1 MIAIVN
7 SVGPVN
13 RFRLVQDRDKG
24 RSKGYCFVEYVTL
37 ESAIQGVQRFNTLQ
51 IGNRTLRA
59 DFTNEFSSNEF
70 GGSGSGGGGGQ
81 GQGGGMRG
89 GNQGQG
95 GMKKNQGAGMGVGGG
110 NWGQGGGMGNSSFGN
125 KQQMPQSGGYNG
137 QNMNMNMGVQGQNQ
151 AYNNYN
157 GSGFNNQNQQQNQHQ
172 THNQNQSQVNA
183 QDPTKLQVPNEIS
196 QTLSQLAPPDL
207 LQFLSSSTE
216 LLRQNPVQMME
227 VFRSNP
233 VLTYAVLQAL
243 LLMGLVDNTVVAK
256 VVNAAAAGAPY
267 NFLEDLPNIQHQQ
280 QVQQQQLLE
289 QQQQEQQMSMGDNR
303 SMSDSPMPPPP
314 PPSEM
319 PQQQQQ
325 VDPNQAA
332 LISQVLKLSEEQISM
347 LPPDQQA
354 VIRQLKASYQG

>member
-1 MIAIVN
+1 M
-7 SVGPVN
+7 N

-70 GGSGSGGGGGQ
+70 GGGGGGQ

-110 NWGQGGGMGNSSFGN
+110 MGNRGQGGGGMGSSGFGN
-125 KQQMPQSGGYNG
+125 KQQGGGGYNG
-137 QNMNMNMGVQGQNQ
+137 QNMNMNQGQNQ

-157 GSGFNNQNQQQNQHQ
+157 GGGFNNQNQQQNQHQ
-172 THNQNQSQVNA
+172 TQNQNQNQA

-267 NFLEDLPNIQHQQ
+267 NFLEDLPNIQQQ
-280 QVQQQQLLE
+280 QQIQQQQLLE
-289 QQQQEQQMSMGDNR
+289 QQQQEQQMGMGGNSR
-303 SMSDSPMPPPP
+303 SSSDSPMPPPP
-314 PPSEM
+314 PPPDMS
-319 PQQQQQ
+319 QQQQP

-332 LISQVLKLSEEQISM
+332 LISQVLQLSEEQISM